1 VPETHILTSA
11 CCTLMN
17 KKRCITV
24 SRKNLSTLSCLLS
37 RRRKKPPNLPKFGA
51 RPLQSSKQH
60 GACPTHQTSHF
71 CVRPLLSAKQ
81 HALHPPPSTYL
92 YITWISP
99 PPPLNSL
106 GRTLQSIK
114 QLGARP
120 LQYIQKL
127 GGAHSKLSSNSART
141 HFNQSFNR
149 AHFKQS
155 FNQARTFLPVKQCA
169 QNLE

>member
-1 VPETHILTSA
+1 
-11 CCTLMN
+11 MN

-99 PPPLNSL
+99 PPPPPNSL
-106 GRTLQSIK
+106 G
-114 QLGARP
+114 
-120 LQYIQKL
+120 
-127 GGAHSKLSSNSART
+127 AHSNLSSNLG
-141 HFNQSFNR
+141 R
-149 AHFKQS
+149 AHSNIFR
-155 FNQARTFLPVKQCA
+155 NLGAPTPNYQAIRHERTSINHSTVRTSHNHLTKRALSYLSSNVPRT
-169 QNLE
+169 